1 MEKKGNVCPEIMPP
15 SHQYSRQIDSLYKD
29 SSPALVRSKLLI
41 VFNQTTNRQRQ
52 DTKNRT
58 DICLNFTRTDYLM
71 KYSRISFSVFPF
83 VSGTEK
89 CKNAVP
95 RSAWKITFT
104 SFLLSTLTKKNIFY
118 HVCGQSLNFRYVN
131 NSFFLILCYHLH

>member
-1 MEKKGNVCPEIMPP
+1 MAKKGNVCPEIMPP

-104 SFLLSTLTKKNIFY
+104 SLLLSTLTKKSIFY
-118 HVCGQSLNFRYVN
+118 YVCGQSLNFRYVN
-131 NSFFLILCYHLH
+131 NSFFFILCYHLH

>member
-1 MEKKGNVCPEIMPP
+1 MNGKKGQCL
-15 SHQYSRQIDSLYKD
+15 SWDYATTHQYSRQIDSLYKD
-29 SSPALVRSKLLI
+29 SSPALVRSKLLS

-52 DTKNRT
+52 DTKNKT

-104 SFLLSTLTKKNIFY
+104 SLLLSTLTKKKRHFLLCLWSVIKF
-118 HVCGQSLNFRYVN
+118 SL
-131 NSFFLILCYHLH
+131 C